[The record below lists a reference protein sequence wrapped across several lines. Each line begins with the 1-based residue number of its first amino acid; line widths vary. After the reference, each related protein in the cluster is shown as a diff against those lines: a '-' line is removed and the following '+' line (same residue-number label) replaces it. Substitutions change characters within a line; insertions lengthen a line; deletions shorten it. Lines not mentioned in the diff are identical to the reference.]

1 MGSLN
6 KVRVKAA
13 QKRGKMDIIHKTGQE
28 RVCDRKRKRGYTME
42 IKWKELGIED
52 EGIIQH
58 YYDMEPVRNCEFTYA
73 NNFLW
78 APFYDIQYAVV
89 EDMLVFLSGEAGLS
103 VSFPLG
109 KGDLGK
115 TVDVLTEFFKEKE
128 MPFQM
133 HLVSPAQF
141 ERLEK
146 LYPGRFRIVYD
157 RDSADYVYETERLIS
172 LAGKKLHGK
181 RNHINRFK
189 ENYPDWIYE
198 EISDENVE
206 ECIAMAK
213 AWRRQNGCME
223 KGEKHNEFCVTL
235 NALQYRERLGLR
247 GGLVRAG
254 GRVVAFSLGEPCGE
268 DMFVVHIE
276 KAFADVQGA
285 YPMINQQ
292 FAEHEASCYKYINRE
307 EDTGE
312 EGLRK
317 AKLSYDPVFL
327 MEKGLV
333 TEG

>member
-1 MGSLN
+1 
-6 KVRVKAA
+6 
-13 QKRGKMDIIHKTGQE
+13 
-28 RVCDRKRKRGYTME
+28 ME
-42 IKWKELGIED
+42 IEWKELGIED

-78 APFYDIQYAVV
+78 APFYDIHYAVV
-89 EDMLVFLSGEAGLS
+89 EDMLVFLTEEDGLS
-103 VSFPLG
+103 VSCPLG
-109 KGDLGK
+109 KGDLK
-115 TVDVLTEFFKEKE
+115 KAVDILTEFFNEKG

-141 ERLEK
+141 EKLEK
-146 LYPGRFRIVYD
+146 LYPGRFQVVYD

-189 ENYPDWIYE
+189 ENYPDWSYE

-206 ECIAMAK
+206 ECIAMAEI
-213 AWRRQNGCME
+213 WRQQNGCME

-235 NALQYRERLGLR
+235 NALQCRERLGLR
-247 GGLVRAG
+247 GGLIRAG

-292 FAEHEASCYKYINRE
+292 FAEHEASGYKYINRE